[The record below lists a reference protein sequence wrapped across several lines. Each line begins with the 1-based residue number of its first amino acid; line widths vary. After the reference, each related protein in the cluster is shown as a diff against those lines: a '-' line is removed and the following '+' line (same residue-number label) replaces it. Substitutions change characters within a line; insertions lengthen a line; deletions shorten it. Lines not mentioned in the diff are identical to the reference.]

1 MKKVLCLM
9 LGMSAF
15 AALAE
20 DSYIYWMLS
29 EDATSTDSAKLLEAG
44 TYWAR
49 VVGFRENEAY
59 VFNWNNTY
67 LNMATTLD
75 AVGSDWVQV
84 GIGDSALNPGFIAYG
99 AQASGWKYYVELYN
113 DSAQL
118 IYRSQDG
125 DHPELYSRD
134 SIAAIG
140 SIAAP
145 SSNMWL
151 LLNMAP
157 QSAPEPSSGLL
168 MLLGCAALAL
178 RRRRQKAVRA

>member
-9 LGMSAF
+9 AGLSAF
-15 AALAE
+15 GVLAE

-29 EDATSTDSAKLLEAG
+29 ENAVSTDSAKPLEAG

-49 VVGFRENEAY
+49 VVGIRANDQY
-59 VFNWNNTY
+59 NFNWNNNY

-75 AVGSDWVQV
+75 AAGSDWVKV
-84 GIGDSALNPGFIAYG
+84 GIGDSAMNPGFIAYG

-113 DSAQL
+113 DKTEL
-118 IYRSQDG
+118 VYRSQDG

-140 SIAAP
+140 SISAP
-145 SSNMWL
+145 SNMWL
-151 LLNMAP
+151 LLNMMP
-157 QSAPEPSSGLL
+157 QAAPEPSSGLL
-168 MLLGCAALAL
+168 VLLGSAALAL